1 MRNFTNINN
10 LTVSQTAKIDKN
22 TIAIVVTNNKGEVVC
37 KGEYDHRINEAEMT
51 EWKGLKNQDQAYSIE
66 LDIEH
71 DRVVIF

>member
-22 TIAIVVTNNKGEVVC
+22 TIAIEVTNNKGEVVC
-37 KGEYDHRINEAEMT
+37 EGEYDFRINEAEMYT
-51 EWKGLKNQDQAYSIE
+51 WKGLKNQDEAYSIE

-71 DRVVIF
+71 DRTVIF